1 MRNLVRLMAV
11 VAAVGAA
18 VVVPTSS
25 ALAAAPG
32 SATSG
37 QHVAMCA
44 REHLG
49 HRANP
54 PAVTCMMPDGSTMTF
69 PNFGA
74 MVQHM
79 LAMEVD

>member
-1 MRNLVRLMAV
+1 MRNLVRLMAIV
-11 VAAVGAA
+11 VAVGAA

-25 ALAAAPG
+25 ALAAAG
-32 SATSG
+32 SGASG

-44 REHLG
+44 KENLG
-49 HRANP
+49 QRPNP
-54 PAVTCMMPDGSTMTF
+54 PAMTCTMPDGSTMTF

-79 LAMEVD
+79 RAMEAD